1 MARVPDQ
8 PIGDDLEAFPS
19 EGPAVEPEVL
29 EAGADFQWPVPADAF
44 EQCEIVPL
52 EGCAETR
59 DQLRAPLRNQSHALV
74 PYRPKHDALQRVV
87 PPGIPLL
94 VRREPPFSMR
104 QRARHEPE
112 PRRGRMTVVAV
123 VCFAVVS
130 YLDLRMAQLEDAGAR
145 TRLAIVPPAQF
156 ALTPPGP
163 LPLPGVELVNTA
175 AIAQRGV
182 PAPAAPSRDTDE
194 DDEVQEASG
203 PPPRLIA
210 RTAEVRRPAAAT
222 PIAAP
227 SRRVREPLP
236 SGPEASTNTSA
247 VETRSQ
253 AFERPA
259 VRRTDPDSGRG
270 ATTPV
275 AAATTVAAA
284 AGTAVS
290 NSPADTTAA
299 PAATPAAPASQLQRD
314 ELPSAVPPAARR
326 GAAPVESVPA
336 EAAIRSALT
345 RFRTAYSAL
354 DAKAARAIWPS
365 VDERALA
372 RAFEGLKSQEIAF
385 DRCETVVKGAE
396 ASAACRGRSTYV
408 PRVGPQAP
416 RTNAHEWNFHLKK
429 VNDRWMIDSASF
441 R

>member
-19 EGPAVEPEVL
+19 EGPAVEPEVF
-29 EAGADFQWPVPADAF
+29 EAAADFQWPVPADAF

-94 VRREPPFSMR
+94 VRRDPPFSMR

-145 TRLAIVPPAQF
+145 TRLAVVPPAQF
-156 ALTPPGP
+156 AFTPAGP
-163 LPLPGVELVNTA
+163 AALPRVELVNTA
-175 AIAQRGV
+175 AMAQRRA

-194 DDEVQEASG
+194 EDEVQDASG

-210 RTAEVRRPAAAT
+210 RAAEVRRPAAAA

-227 SRRVREPLP
+227 SSRVREPLP
-236 SGPEASTNTSA
+236 SGPAASANRSA
-247 VETRSQ
+247 GETRSET
-253 AFERPA
+253 FERPA
-259 VRRTDPDSGRG
+259 VRRTVPDSGRN

-275 AAATTVAAA
+275 AAATVAAA
-284 AGTAVS
+284 AGTDVS
-290 NSPADTTAA
+290 GPADTTAA
-299 PAATPAAPASQLQRD
+299 PGPATPAAPAPQLQRD
-314 ELPSAVPPAARR
+314 ENPSAVPPAARR
-326 GAAPVESVPA
+326 GAVPVESVPA

-372 RAFEGLKSQEIAF
+372 RAFEGLRSQEIAF
-385 DRCETVVKGAE
+385 DRCETVVNGAE